1 MLNIIALKKY
11 KKNHEELEDIS
22 LSFKKCQDFNICLNE
37 YSSIWIPLEF
47 LIFYFYF
54 TKALHII

>member
-11 KKNHEELEDIS
+11 EKNHVEELEDIS

-37 YSSIWIPLEF
+37 YSSIWILF
-47 LIFYFYF
+47 HLNF
-54 TKALHII
+54 

>member
-11 KKNHEELEDIS
+11 EKNHVEELEDIS

-37 YSSIWIPLEF
+37 YSSI
-47 LIFYFYF
+47 
-54 TKALHII
+54 